1 MYPIADDKT
10 IRELSEELNISPAE
24 AVEQI
29 VVNTNGNC
37 NQICFAMDEKDM
49 LRMIR
54 EIDIA
59 IGSDGSGLPMSPE
72 ENNGKPHPRNFGTFP
87 RFLRLAREHN
97 MMPIED
103 AVYKMTALSADILGF
118 TDRGRLK
125 EDYAADITIFNPNI
139 VSDKATYKILSKAN
153 GYRICNC
160 KWRNSSKKGVQTENR
175 AGEFYCHNL
184 VCWGTGYLRQKP
196 ILSLVSCQM
205 FSIFVSAS

>member
-1 MYPIADDKT
+1 
-10 IRELSEELNISPAE
+10 
-24 AVEQI
+24 
-29 VVNTNGNC
+29 
-37 NQICFAMDEKDM
+37 M

-118 TDRGRLK
+118 TDRGGRLK

-139 VSDKATYKILSKAN
+139 VSDKATIQNPSKAN
-153 GYRICNC
+153 GIEYVIVNGEIAV
-160 KWRNSSKKGVQTENR
+160 KKRSANR
-175 AGEFYCHNL
+175 
-184 VCWGTGYLRQKP
+184 K
-196 ILSLVSCQM
+196 
-205 FSIFVSAS
+205 

>member
-1 MYPIADDKT
+1 
-10 IRELSEELNISPAE
+10 
-24 AVEQI
+24 
-29 VVNTNGNC
+29 
-37 NQICFAMDEKDM
+37 M

-59 IGSDGSGLPMSPE
+59 IGSDGSGLPMSPPE

-118 TDRGRLK
+118 TDRGGRLK

-139 VSDKATYKILSKAN
+139 VSDKATYKN
-153 GYRICNC
+153 P
-160 KWRNSSKKGVQTENR
+160 
-175 AGEFYCHNL
+175 F
-184 VCWGTGYLRQKP
+184 QKP
-196 ILSLVSCQM
+196 MGIEYV
-205 FSIFVSAS
+205 IVNGEIAVKRSANRK